1 MDWRKE
7 VRSALRA
14 VTGDAA
20 RDEEIV
26 AELAEHLAQRYD
38 ELRTIGLDAD
48 DARRR
53 TLDELRSDTRLRSAL
68 RGADRPRPLAPHPP
82 SMSGRPRM
90 IHDLWQDIRYAAR
103 MLGKNAGFTMAAVL
117 TLALGIGATTAI
129 FSVVDAVLL
138 KRVPFAEQDRLMMV
152 WETDRNT
159 GTTREPASY
168 PDFVDF
174 TQRSRQIEAFAAF
187 GAGEANHTPNEGE
200 PQRLAAMV
208 VSERF
213 LPVIG
218 VKPQLGRNVTSEETA
233 ANGPPAVLISD
244 RLWERLFHR
253 RPDILGQTLRLN
265 ERDRPII
272 GVMPRDADFGIM
284 QVLGLAAYNR
294 AFADR
299 DARSRVDVWLPLRYD
314 PAIPNQRSTHP
325 IFVVGRLAEGAT
337 PVTAQQ
343 ELAGIMS
350 ALEAAYPENRA
361 RGVFIEPIGDVV
373 FGRVRPALWVLL
385 AAVGVVLLIACV
397 NVANLLLARGTARVR
412 EVAVRSALGA
422 VSRRLAR
429 QFVAESLVLT
439 LGASVLGVLL
449 AFGGLRALVA
459 MAPADIPRLSSVAV
473 DARVL
478 GAALAM
484 ALTTALVFGLVP
496 LMQSRRLDL
505 QTALKSDDG
514 RGATSGRERT
524 WFRSSLVVT
533 EIALAAV
540 LVVAAG
546 LLIKSFW
553 RVQQIDPGF
562 DVRGVVKAEFQLPRS
577 RYPTNN
583 WPNFVEVHRFN
594 ADLLRRVRS
603 LPGVET
609 AAIAGNHPL
618 DAGFTNSFTIVGRE
632 AEGRDWGEISVRRV
646 TPSYFET
653 VKLALRRGRLF
664 TENDGA
670 VAPAVGLINET
681 AARRFFEGRQPL
693 GQQIRFWGLART
705 IVGVVA
711 DERFLGLTRESPPA
725 IYAPLDQAP
734 SYTHDEV
741 LLVRATGTGASQ
753 LGPMRAA
760 INEVDRGV
768 AVFGMEPLT
777 QTVSESIGQRRF
789 VMLLLVL
796 FAILAVTLAAI
807 GIHGVLS
814 YSVAQRRHEI
824 GIRMALGAGPG
835 RVTRLVMAQ
844 GARLTAVGVAIGL
857 AGALMALRLLTR
869 LLYGVSAADVAT
881 MATAIPLLVV
891 VAMVATY
898 LPARR
903 AVRGDPLGALR
914 DE

>member
-1 MDWRKE
+1 MDWGNE
-7 VRSALRA
+7 VRAALRA

-26 AELAEHLAQRYD
+26 AELAEHLALRFD
-38 ELRTIGLDAD
+38 ELRASGLDEHE
-48 DARRR
+48 ARRNA
-53 TLDELRSDTRLRSAL
+53 LDELRSDPRLAVAIR
-68 RGADRPRPLAPHPP
+68 RADRPRPLAPNPP
-82 SMSGRPRM
+82 ATSGKPRFLN
-90 IHDLWQDIRYAAR
+90 DLWQDIRYATR
-103 MLGKNAGFTMAAVL
+103 MLGKNAGFTTAAVL

-159 GTTREPASY
+159 GTTREPASF
-168 PDFVDF
+168 PDYLDF
-174 TQRSRQIEAFAAF
+174 TQRSRQIETFAAF
-187 GAGEANHTPNEGE
+187 NAGEANYTPNEGE
-200 PQRLAAMV
+200 PQRLAALAIT
-208 VSERF
+208 ERF
-213 LPVIG
+213 LSVLG
-218 VKPQLGRNVTSEETA
+218 MRPQLGRNFTSDEMVA
-233 ANGPPAVLISD
+233 SAPSVVIISD
-244 RLWERLFHR
+244 RLWERLFDR
-253 RPDILGQTLRLN
+253 RPDIIGRTIRLN
-265 ERDRPII
+265 ERDRTIV
-272 GVMPRDADFGIM
+272 GVMPRDADFGVM
-284 QVLGLAAYNR
+284 QVLGQAAYNR

-299 DARSRVDVWLPLRYD
+299 DARSRVDVWLRLIYD
-314 PAIPNQRSTHP
+314 PSVPNQRSTHP
-325 IFVVGRLAEGAT
+325 IFVVGRLAAGAT
-337 PVTAQQ
+337 STTAHQ

-350 ALEAAYPENRA
+350 ELEAAYPENRA
-361 RGVFIEPIGDVV
+361 RGAFIEPIPEVV

-385 AAVGVVLLIACV
+385 GAVGVVLLIACV
-397 NVANLLLARGTARVR
+397 NVANLMLARGTARVR

-422 VSRRLAR
+422 VGRRLAR

-439 LGASVLGVLL
+439 LTASVLGVLL

-459 MAPADIPRLSSVAV
+459 MAPADIPRLSTVAL

-484 ALTTALVFGLVP
+484 AVATALVFGLVP
-496 LMQSRRLDL
+496 LMQSRRLDI
-505 QTALKSDDG
+505 QAALKSDDG

-553 RVQQIDPGF
+553 RIQQIDPGF
-562 DVRGVVKAEFQLPRS
+562 DVNGVVKAEFQLPRS
-577 RYPTNN
+577 RYPTAN

-594 ADLLRRVRS
+594 AELLRRIRA

-609 AAIAGNHPL
+609 AAIAGNHPI
-618 DAGFTNSFTIVGRE
+618 DPGFTNSFRIVGRE
-632 AEGRDWGEISVRRV
+632 AEGQNWPEISVRRV
-646 TPSYFET
+646 SPSYFET
-653 VKLALRRGRLF
+653 VRLALRRGRLF
-664 TENDGA
+664 TEGDLA
-670 VAPAVGLINET
+670 TAPAVGVINEAT
-681 AARRFFEGRQPL
+681 ARRFFEGREPL
-693 GQQIRFWGLART
+693 GQQIAFWGLPRT

-711 DERFLGLTRESPPA
+711 DERFQGLTSESPPA
-725 IYAPLDQAP
+725 IYAPLEQAP
-734 SYTHDEV
+734 SFTHDEV
-741 LLVRATGTGASQ
+741 LLVRAAGTGVNQ

-760 INEVDRGV
+760 IGEVDRGV
-768 AVFGMEPLT
+768 TVFGMEPLT

-789 VMLLLVL
+789 VMLLLLL
-796 FAILAVTLAAI
+796 FAMLAMALAAI

-824 GIRMALGAGPG
+824 GIRMALGAAPG

-844 GARLTAVGVAIGL
+844 GARLTALGVAIGL
-857 AGALMALRLLTR
+857 AGALVTLRLLTR
-869 LLYGVSAADVAT
+869 LLYGVNAADLAT
-881 MATAIPLLVV
+881 IATAIPLLVV